1 MKFPTIFAVLALST
15 MTALAQ
21 ETPPVSAAPAKAL
34 SPKQQITGFYALCK
48 DNRAAE
54 GLEEML
60 SSNPVVQGNDVTRV
74 AQAFGQLVSQMGPF
88 VDFEFNK
95 ETQISKR
102 TVVIRCIAHF
112 ERQPFT
118 NEYTFYDPGNG
129 DWRLVHLRYDA
140 NLASMFLED
149 LAAPKK

>member
-21 ETPPVSAAPAKAL
+21 ETPAAPAAPAKAL

-54 GLEEML
+54 GLQEML
-60 SSNPVVQGNDVTRV
+60 ASNPVVQGNDVTRV

-88 VDFEFNK
+88 VDFEFDK
-95 ETQISKR
+95 ETRQMTLMEIAENTTLEEVKAH
-102 TVVIRCIAHF
+102 TEADYVVS
-112 ERQPFT
+112 PSLK
-118 NEYTFYDPGNG
+118 TF
-129 DWRLVHLRYDA
+129 
-140 NLASMFLED
+140 
-149 LAAPKK
+149 